1 MMMKITTRS
10 NPDYT
15 DKNKQRT
22 TPMEFIRRYNVLIT
36 LLVIVILATVSTGGL
51 FLDGGNLLNV
61 GERASIVGIVALG
74 QMLVI
79 ITAGIDLSVGAI
91 MALALTTAAKL
102 TGFGVP
108 VVAALLLAIIVSM
121 LAGFI
126 NGLLVAKTNVPPFMI
141 TMGTMLFFFSLSLQL
156 TGSSQLNYEQIQD
169 FINNTFGLSAFG
181 SRIFPTITW
190 LILSVIIII
199 VLRITRFGQNVYA
212 VGGKE
217 LAANLSGINTGKSK
231 IMVYSLSG
239 MFCSIAAIILAY
251 RLRASNPD
259 AGMKLQLESIAAVIV
274 GGTNIN
280 GGEGNVYGTFVG
292 AIIMATL
299 VNLLNL
305 VNADPFIQ
313 DAIKGLMLLF
323 FVYLM
328 QVLSKR
334 R

>member
-1 MMMKITTRS
+1 MKVATRS
-10 NPDYT
+10 NT
-15 DKNKQRT
+15 DPTKKNKQRAT
-22 TPMEFIRRYNVLIT
+22 LLEILRRYNVLIT
-36 LLVIVILATVSTGGL
+36 LIFIVILATISTGGL

-61 GERASIVGIVALG
+61 GERASIVGFVAIG

-79 ITAGIDLSVGAI
+79 LTGGIDLSVGAI

-102 TGFGVP
+102 SNSGVP
-108 VVAALLLAIIVSM
+108 VGAALLVATIVST

-126 NGLLVAKTNVPPFMI
+126 NGLLVAKTKVPPFMI

-156 TGSSQLNYEQIQD
+156 TGAQQLNYAIIQN
-169 FINNTFGLSAFG
+169 FINNTFQLTAFS
-181 SRIFPTITW
+181 SRFFPTIIW
-190 LILSVIIII
+190 LILSGITI
-199 VLRITRFGQNVYA
+199 VVLGFTRFGQNVYA

-217 LAANLSGINTGKSK
+217 KAAYLSGINTSTVK

-259 AGMKLQLESIAAVIV
+259 AGMRLQLESIAAVIV

-280 GGEGNVYGTFVG
+280 GGEGNVYGTFIG

-313 DAIKGLMLLF
+313 EAIKGLMLLF

-328 QVLSKR
+328 QLLSKR
-334 R
+334 S